1 MSFDLDPVSSSRELH
16 GLGVDILADFLLGS
30 DVHIV
35 VRATSEASPLF
46 ELHFKDS

>member
-1 MSFDLDPVSSSRELH
+1 MSFDLDPVSSSKELH
-16 GLGVDILADFLLGS
+16 GLGIDIYFLLGS

-46 ELHFKDS
+46 ELYFKDS